1 METAPA
7 PQAREEGTMMFLIV
21 LGLIVAAVL
30 VMGYRY
36 DHRHRAMGGSGG
48 GRTAR
53 ETRLH
58 GREKGSEWGAGGG
71 G

>member
-1 METAPA
+1 MEAAPA
-7 PQAREEGTMMFLIV
+7 PQAREEGAMLFFIV
-21 LGLIVAAVL
+21 LGLVVAAVL

-53 ETRLH
+53 QTRLD
-58 GREKGSEWGAGGG
+58 GREKEARWGAGGG